1 MNQKQMIKECADKGY
16 NFSLPL
22 IYRYGKKYGF
32 LVQYKEKGRDRYRV
46 DEDKFREWLDN
57 HLIDSSYIS
66 IKDACKKYDM
76 TFSALKYV
84 LKKNNCE
91 ITKLGME
98 QNGLYYA
105 KRTDIER
112 VIGQYNKRT

>member
-1 MNQKQMIKECADKGY
+1 MKQKEMLEKCAERGF

-22 IYRYGKKYGF
+22 LYRYGKKYGF
-32 LVQYKEKGRDRYRV
+32 LIKYNNENRDRYRV
-46 DEDKFREWLDN
+46 DEDKFIEWLDN
-57 HLIDSSYIS
+57 HSIDSSYIS
-66 IKDACKKYDM
+66 IKDACKKYNM

-84 LKKNNCE
+84 LKKNDCE

-98 QNGLYYA
+98 QNGFYYA

-112 VIGQYNKRT
+112 VIGQYNRRS

>member
-1 MNQKQMIKECADKGY
+1 MKQKEMLQICVDKGY
-16 NFSLPL
+16 DFSLPL
-22 IYRYGKKYGF
+22 LYRYGKKYGF
-32 LVQYKEKGRDRYRV
+32 LIEYRKEGRDRYRV
-46 DEDKFREWLDN
+46 DEDKFKEWLDN
-57 HLIDSSYIS
+57 HSIDNSYIS
-66 IKDACKKYDM
+66 IKDACKKYNI